1 LLATV
6 SDKIEETSMM
16 KTTSNKYYVLAIAVL
31 LGASGAWLS
40 RSTESTGSV
49 AAHRAQNKMDASST
63 RKTEGTENVVVEGG
77 SNDLLRGKV
86 QETIDVQNYT
96 YLRIKQTA
104 TPAEKNELVVWAAI
118 PKSSVKI
125 GQEVTIVG
133 AQRMEGF
140 KSTTLK
146 RTFDVIYFGELR
158 NGAGSMGQLPAGQ
171 LPAGQLPAG
180 QLPAGHPKIDSN
192 GVPWTNSANESASR
206 DASNVDMAAV
216 HGTPK
221 NGILSVPVGSVA
233 RAPGSLGYTVAEV
246 VRSRKELQGKNVRVR
261 GIVVKSTSG
270 VLGKTFVH
278 VQDGSGSESNSD
290 FDLTITTAQDA
301 SVGSKVLFE
310 GVVVIDKDFGA
321 GYRYPVLVENARRV
335 DE

>member
-1 LLATV
+1 M
-6 SDKIEETSMM
+6 I

-49 AAHRAQNKMDASST
+49 VVHRAQNNMDASST
-63 RKTEGTENVVVEGG
+63 RKIEGTENVATEGG

-86 QETIDVQNYT
+86 LETIDVQNYT
-96 YLRIKQTA
+96 YLRIKRTA
-104 TPAEKNELVVWAAI
+104 TPAEKSEIVVWTAI
-118 PKSSVKI
+118 PKSSVKV
-125 GQEVTIVG
+125 GQDVTIEG

-158 NGAGSMGQLPAGQ
+158 NGAGSVEQ

-180 QLPAGHPKIDSN
+180 QLPAGHPKMDPN
-192 GVPWTNSANESASR
+192 DAQRTNSANEIASLE
-206 DASNVDMAAV
+206 ASNVDMAAV

-221 NGILSVPVGSVA
+221 AGTLSVPVGSVA
-233 RAPGSLGYTVAEV
+233 RAPGSLGRTVSEV

-278 VQDGSGSESNSD
+278 VQDGSGSDSNSD
-290 FDLTITTAQDA
+290 FDLTITTDQDV

-310 GVVVIDKDFGA
+310 GAVVIDKDFGA
-321 GYRYPVLVENARRV
+321 GYRYPVLVENARWV